1 MTSNHCN
8 TYSSTRKVR
17 RCGERRRA
25 CSIRRR
31 CLFRRLRCR
40 VQSLSVRSR
49 CFARL
54 KSIRSKRGRR
64 RISNS
69 RSSWVDCPSVASRW
83 SAIRPRSAACCLRI
97 APTIGKTGCRRRI
110 LSAGLAN
117 GLLSAEGNQWKTQ
130 RRALA
135 PLFSRKT
142 VLAFSAAMVD
152 SAHAL
157 VERLAR
163 QQDQVV
169 DVAVEATRTTL
180 DVLERTIFSDGFG
193 RDAEEIR
200 VAMKSY
206 FDTIGRI
213 DPLDLLGLPAVVP
226 RPSRWRLRP
235 MLRLFEDAI
244 DTIIS
249 TRRRQIARNKPDVPR
264 DILTF
269 LLEAR
274 DPETGEALSEVE
286 IRANVLTFIAAG
298 QETTANCIT
307 WSLFLLSQSPE
318 WRQRIQAEADREFGD
333 GGGNVADRLVETRA
347 LVEET
352 NRLYPPLAAMS
363 RAALGPDEL
372 AGQRIRRGT
381 MVVIAPYVLH
391 RHRALWIEARLFR
404 SEPLPQWCARED
416 RPLRV
421 FAVRR
426 RAAHLHW
433 RHFRHPGS
441 HDRLGGDYAELQ
453 SGARARPRGLA
464 GAQGDVTAE
473 RRLTNDRQAP
483 NSLTL
488 ALSGIDL
495 RRRNKL
501 SAYQTVIGPL
511 AKELAYH
518 QRDHA
523 K

>member
-1 MTSNHCN
+1 MEAGLPD
-8 TYSSTRKVR
+8 STAIFIPPAPTPRSEPLRLIALLSTLKVNPLEAWTQAHFEQPIVMGGLSIGR
-17 RCGERRRA
+17 VA
-25 CSIRRR
+25 VVSDPAAIRRV
-31 CLFRRLRCR
+31 LLE
-40 VQSLSVRSR
+40 
-49 CFARL
+49 
-54 KSIRSKRGRR
+54 
-64 RISNS
+64 NS
-69 RSSWVDCPSVASRW
+69 ANYQKDWMQ
-83 SAIRPRSAACCLRI
+83 
-97 APTIGKTGCRRRI
+97 RRI
-110 LSAGLAN
+110 LSAGLAS
-117 GLLSAEGNQWKTQ
+117 GLLSAEGNQWKAQ

-142 VLAFSAAMVD
+142 VLAFSAAMID
-152 SAHAL
+152 SAQAL

-163 QQDQVV
+163 HQDQVV

-193 RDAEEIR
+193 RAAEEIR
-200 VAMKSY
+200 IAMKSY

-235 MLRLFEDAI
+235 MLRLFEGAI

-274 DPETGEALSEVE
+274 DPETGEALSEAE
-286 IRANVLTFIAAG
+286 IRANILTFIAAG

-333 GGGNVADRLVETRA
+333 GRGNMADRLVETRA

-352 NRLYPPLAAMS
+352 NRLYPPLAAIS

-391 RHRALWIEARLFR
+391 RHRALWTKPDCFDPNRFLNG
-404 SEPLPQWCARED
+404 AREKID
-416 RPLRV
+416 RYAYLPFGAGPRICIGATFAIQEATIVLAAIMRNFNLELAPGHAVWPVLKVTLRPKGGLPMI
-421 FAVRR
+421 VRR
-426 RAAHLHW
+426 RI
-433 RHFRHPGS
+433 R
-441 HDRLGGDYAELQ
+441 
-453 SGARARPRGLA
+453 
-464 GAQGDVTAE
+464 
-473 RRLTNDRQAP
+473 
-483 NSLTL
+483 
-488 ALSGIDL
+488 
-495 RRRNKL
+495 
-501 SAYQTVIGPL
+501 
-511 AKELAYH
+511 
-518 QRDHA
+518 
-523 K
+523 

>member
-1 MTSNHCN
+1 M
-8 TYSSTRKVR
+8 
-17 RCGERRRA
+17 
-25 CSIRRR
+25 
-31 CLFRRLRCR
+31 
-40 VQSLSVRSR
+40 Q
-49 CFARL
+49 
-54 KSIRSKRGRR
+54 
-64 RISNS
+64 
-69 RSSWVDCPSVASRW
+69 
-83 SAIRPRSAACCLRI
+83 
-97 APTIGKTGCRRRI
+97 RRI

-117 GLLSAEGNQWKTQ
+117 GLLSAEGNQRKAQ

-152 SAHAL
+152 SAQAL

-163 QQDQVV
+163 HQDQVV

-193 RDAEEIR
+193 RAAEEIR
-200 VAMKSY
+200 IAMKSY

-235 MLRLFEDAI
+235 MLRLFEGAI

-286 IRANVLTFIAAG
+286 IRANILTFIAAG

-307 WSLFLLSQSPE
+307 WSLFLLSQAPE

-333 GGGNVADRLVETRA
+333 GRGNMADRLVETRA
-347 LVEET
+347 LVEEA
-352 NRLYPPLAAMS
+352 NRLYPPLAAIS

-391 RHRALWIEARLFR
+391 RHRALWTKPDRFDPNRFLNG
-404 SEPLPQWCARED
+404 AREKID
-416 RPLRV
+416 RYAYLPFGAGPRICIGVTFAIQEATIVLAAIMRNFNLELAPGHAVWPVLKVTLR
-421 FAVRR
+421 
-426 RAAHLHW
+426 
-433 RHFRHPGS
+433 PK
-441 HDRLGGDYAELQ
+441 GGLPMIV
-453 SGARARPRGLA
+453 RPRI
-464 GAQGDVTAE
+464 
-473 RRLTNDRQAP
+473 R
-483 NSLTL
+483 
-488 ALSGIDL
+488 
-495 RRRNKL
+495 
-501 SAYQTVIGPL
+501 
-511 AKELAYH
+511 
-518 QRDHA
+518 
-523 K
+523 